1 MMEHISKSIKKKDH
15 SSKTSGKAMYVEDF
29 YLDGMLHGKLLRST
43 KAKANI
49 LSITIPEL
57 PDGYYTVDYKDIPGK
72 NQVHIVLDDTPV
84 FAEKTVEFIGD
95 PILMIVG
102 ADINE
107 VKRIRNEI
115 VVEYEELTPILDMM
129 TSDEVFFHQKYE
141 KGEVDKAFEE
151 ADEIIVETFETGHQE
166 QAYIETNGML
176 AYPEG
181 EKIVARGSLQ
191 CPYYVHGA
199 VVTALGAKSSDVRII
214 QDEMGGAFGGK
225 EDFPSIIGCQ
235 AAIAAK
241 KTNKPVKVVFDREE
255 DIEFTSKR
263 HPSVSTYKVAIKN
276 NKITAMD
283 IDVIYNSGAYTTL
296 SLVVLQRGV
305 IGACGVYNIE
315 NLRVE
320 GKAVKTNT
328 VPCGAFRGFGA
339 PQTFFSIEMMMDH
352 VASKI
357 GIDSLNFKEQHIVKQ
372 GDTTSTSGRYH
383 YPVPLN
389 EMIAR
394 IDELSDYRNKR
405 AKYINQNGRYRRGI
419 GLSLFYHGC
428 GFTGTGEKDLIKAV
442 AKIKKHTDDRVE
454 ILTSITDMGQGA
466 KTTFCKIVADTLNV
480 PIEQVFSNNPDTD
493 FVPDSGPTVASRS
506 IMVVGA
512 LIQKAAKRLKADWK
526 AGIEQELTENYVEPD
541 YKIPFDKETFIGDA
555 YPDYSWGVNVI
566 EVEVDTLTAVTKVIG
581 AWGVYD
587 VGVPIDLNI
596 VHGQMQGG
604 ILQSIGY
611 ASIEKIKTNEWGV
624 IRNKRLSDYLIP
636 TSLDATNIVTDFV
649 NNPYNYGPYGAKGAG
664 ELPAVGPAPAYTE
677 AVECALAYKI
687 NKIPVTQEEAMKIIK
702 EAAND

>member
-1 MMEHISKSIKKKDH
+1 
-15 SSKTSGKAMYVEDF
+15 
-29 YLDGMLHGKLLRST
+29 MLHGKLLRST

-49 LSITIPEL
+49 LNITIPEL
-57 PDGYYTVDYKDIPGK
+57 PNGYYIVDYKDIPGK

-95 PILMIVG
+95 PILMVVG
-102 ADINE
+102 EDLKE
-107 VKRIRNEI
+107 VNRIRSEI

-129 TSDEVFFHQKYE
+129 ESDEVFFHQKYE
-141 KGEVDKAFEE
+141 KGEVDKAFAE
-151 ADEIIVETFETGHQE
+151 ADKIITETFVTSHQE
-166 QAYIETNGML
+166 QAYLETNGML

-181 EKIVARGSLQ
+181 DRIVARGSLQ

-199 VVTALGAKSSDVRII
+199 VATALGKESSDVRII

-241 KTNKPVKVVFDREE
+241 KTNRPVKVVFDREE

-263 HPSVSTYKVAIKN
+263 HPSVSTYKVAVKD
-276 NKITAMD
+276 NKIIAMD
-283 IDVIYNSGAYTTL
+283 IDVKYNSGAYTTL
-296 SLVVLQRGV
+296 SLVVLQRGI

-315 NLRVE
+315 NLRVD
-320 GKAVKTNT
+320 GKALKTNT

-352 VASKI
+352 VAKKL
-357 GIDSLNFKEQHIVKQ
+357 GVESLAFKEQHIVKQ
-372 GDTTSTSGRYH
+372 NDATSTSGKYH
-383 YPVPLN
+383 YPVPLP
-389 EMIAR
+389 EMIER
-394 IDELSDYRNKR
+394 IDQLSDYRNKR
-405 AKYINQNGRYRRGI
+405 EQYKNQTGRYRRGI

-454 ILTSITDMGQGA
+454 ILTSITDMGQGS
-466 KTTFCKIVADTLNV
+466 KTTFCKIIADTLNI
-480 PIEQVFSNNPDTD
+480 PIDQVFFNNPDTA

-506 IMVVGA
+506 VMMVGA
-512 LIQKAAKRLKADWK
+512 LIQKAAKRLKADWQPGK
-526 AGIEQELTENYVEPD
+526 EQEFTENYVEPD
-541 YKIPFDKETFIGDA
+541 YKIPFDKETFVGDA
-555 YPDYSWGVNVI
+555 YPDYSWGTNVI
-566 EVEVDTLTAVTKVIG
+566 ELEVDTLTAVTKVIG

-611 ASIEKIKTNEWGV
+611 ASIEKISANEKGV
-624 IRNKRLSDYLIP
+624 IRNNRFSDYLIP
-636 TSLDATNIVTDFV
+636 TSLDADKIVTDFV

-664 ELPAVGPAPAYTE
+664 ELPAVGPAPAYVE
-677 AVECALAYKI
+677 AMECALESSI
-687 NKIPVTQEEAMKIIK
+687 NKIPVTQEETMKVIK
-702 EAAND
+702 GAKV